1 MRILTQ
7 MSAAAL
13 ALMVIVPLTSS
24 APANNHRNHKI
35 TICHIPPGNP
45 ANAHSITVSINALD
59 AHLAH
64 GDFIGSC
71 NPAAPVPPPAPAP
84 VIDPVIPAPP
94 PEDPFEDWAPM

>member
-1 MRILTQ
+1 MRIL
-7 MSAAAL
+7 AKLGLAAL
-13 ALMVIVPLTSS
+13 ASVALLPLTSS

-64 GDFIGSC
+64 GDFVGSC
-71 NPAAPVPPPAPAP
+71 NG
-84 VIDPVIPAPP
+84 APP
-94 PEDPFEDWAPM
+94 PPPPPPTNPGDGGDWAPM

>member
-13 ALMVIVPLTSS
+13 AMVAIVPLTSS
-24 APANNHRNHKI
+24 APANNHRNQKI

-64 GDFIGSC
+64 GDFVGSC
-71 NPAAPVPPPAPAP
+71 NPATPPPPSSSCSVRSGHRRGADHRAN
-84 VIDPVIPAPP
+84 
-94 PEDPFEDWAPM
+94 

>member
-1 MRILTQ
+1 MRLLAKLGL
-7 MSAAAL
+7 AAMATVAL
-13 ALMVIVPLTSS
+13 LPLTSS

-64 GDFIGSC
+64 GDFVGSC
-71 NPAAPVPPPAPAP
+71 NGTPPP
-84 VIDPVIPAPP
+84 PP
-94 PEDPFEDWAPM
+94 PPPPPTDPGDGGGEWAPM